1 MYGVGMNRQA
11 LSRIATVTAVSAV
24 VSVVIT
30 LLAMTY
36 VFGID
41 PEATINVS
49 LVFKFGLTIA
59 AIVPALI
66 CPITYHKIIMIVHE
80 RDRAYAA
87 LRSIAYTDQ
96 LTGLHNRRGFD
107 AAAETSV
114 SADHLDDAMMS
125 ALMIDIDFFKKLN
138 DSYGHDFGDAALAQ
152 VAAILH
158 KGALEEGFIVGR
170 QGGDEFIALVPRV
183 SGPKA
188 VAIAERIRT
197 ACSETLVEHE
207 GKSAHVTVSIGVSTR
222 NQKNSLSQLIGE
234 ADGALYCAKQEGR
247 NRTVLYQ
254 PAVSLA
260 RVA

>member
-1 MYGVGMNRQA
+1 MYGVGINRQA
-11 LSRIATVTAVSAV
+11 LSRIVAVTAVSIV
-24 VSVVIT
+24 ISVVTT

-49 LVFKFGLTIA
+49 LAFKFGLTIA

-66 CPITYHKIIMIVHE
+66 CPITYHKIIMAIGE

-87 LRSIAYTDQ
+87 LRSIACTDR

-107 AAAETSV
+107 DAAEVSI
-114 SADHLDDAMMS
+114 SADHLDDAIMS
-125 ALMIDIDFFKKLN
+125 VLMIDIDFFKELN
-138 DSYGHDFGDAALAQ
+138 DSFGHDFGDAALVQ
-152 VAAILH
+152 VAAILRNE
-158 KGALEEGFIVGR
+158 ALEEGFIVGR
-170 QGGDEFIALVPRV
+170 QGGDEFVALLPGV

-188 VAIAERIRT
+188 AAIAERIRR
-197 ACSETLVEHE
+197 ACSETLVEHG
-207 GKSAHVTVSIGVSTR
+207 GKSAYVTVSVGVST
-222 NQKNSLSQLIGE
+222 QSQQNSLSQLIGE

-247 NRTVLYQ
+247 NRVVLYRSV
-254 PAVSLA
+254 VSLA